1 MQRHVTLRLFRQ
13 GTAAE
18 VTLTFLLL
26 LAVALLF
33 TDALWK
39 SSNPARQ
46 TIATFVYPFQRLVLL
61 PKDALNAFDG
71 WLNAASLIK
80 TENEA
85 LQRQRIEMAQV
96 TTRAALLTAEN
107 EQLRRLLGVLEKAA
121 DRPAVVVEV
130 LYEPSSTFVRRIV
143 FNKGSRAGIA
153 PGMPVIDESGVVG
166 QITRVTAM
174 TAEAAMLTDEAVSI
188 PVQVL
193 RNGLRLI
200 AFGSGSPG
208 KVEVR
213 YFSSDAD
220 IKDGDTL
227 VTSGVGG
234 VFPPGLFVGR
244 IDRVERSPASG
255 FARAEAKPLSHPERN
270 RHFLVLQV
278 SLEAEQALLTPSVA
292 PPGPQPVRAPT
303 SGK

>member
-1 MQRHVTLRLFRQ
+1 MQRHVTLRLFRH

-39 SSNPARQ
+39 SSNPIRQ
-46 TIATFVYPFQRLVLL
+46 TIATAVYPFQRLVMF
-61 PKDALNAFDG
+61 P
-71 WLNAASLIK
+71 
-80 TENEA
+80 NEA

-174 TAEAAMLTDEAVSI
+174 TSEAAMLTDEAVSI

-208 KVEVR
+208 
-213 YFSSDAD
+213 
-220 IKDGDTL
+220 
-227 VTSGVGG
+227 
-234 VFPPGLFVGR
+234 
-244 IDRVERSPASG
+244 
-255 FARAEAKPLSHPERN
+255 
-270 RHFLVLQV
+270 
-278 SLEAEQALLTPSVA
+278 
-292 PPGPQPVRAPT
+292 
-303 SGK
+303 